1 MKKILIPTDF
11 SELSEYA
18 LHTAEKM
25 ATSMGAELHALKVLP
40 APGDAYFDDKGNMLN
55 CQDYDMTKFEK
66 ERMENEAQIK
76 EWLKDASVE
85 VHVVVKFGNMID
97 DIVEYV
103 KSNAIDLVVMGT
115 SGASGWKEMFVGSNA
130 EKVVRY
136 SPAPVLTIKCDKA
149 DWEVGKILLVNDF
162 KEPKVENLRAL
173 KSLQKAFNS
182 EIHLLKVEKGKESN
196 REVFQQ
202 MEKFTELNQL
212 ENVEFH
218 IESNR
223 NIEHGVFYFA
233 HDHAID
239 LIMMGT
245 HGRTGWEHLVK
256 GSISENLVNHIY
268 KPVLTFKLN

>member
-18 LHTAEKM
+18 LHTAEKI
-25 ATSMGAELHALKVLP
+25 ATSLGAEIHALKVLP

-66 ERMENEAQIK
+66 ERMENEAKIK
-76 EWLKDASVE
+76 EWLKDAKVK

-103 KSNAIDLVVMGT
+103 NVNAMDLVVMGT

-136 SPAPVLTIKCDKA
+136 SPVPVLTIKCDKP
-149 DWEVGKILLVNDF
+149 DWEVEKILLVNDF
-162 KEPKVENLRAL
+162 KEPKVENLTAL
-173 KSLQKAFNS
+173 KTLQKAF
-182 EIHLLKVEKGKESN
+182 EAQIHLLKIEKGKETN

-212 ENVEFH
+212 KNVEFH
-218 IESNR
+218 VESSSKIE
-223 NIEHGVFYFA
+223 EGVFYFA
-233 HDHAID
+233 HEHSID
-239 LIMMGT
+239 LITMGT
-245 HGRTGWEHLVK
+245 HGRTGWDHLIK
-256 GSISENLVNHIY
+256 GSISENLVNHMY
-268 KPVLTFKLN
+268 KPILTFKLN